1 MDYFYDNKIR
11 LILLTKYNCKS
22 IYELSTI
29 REINLSL
36 NFDTRKLEALTAL
49 SILSNKSKSFYLDI
63 AKSKK
68 NNFIKSA
75 SGQIHFVL
83 KKEQILFFVNKLV
96 YIYLPRVRYFK
107 GFTLQNIQ
115 NNGNFLYIFND
126 LLIFP
131 ELEEEMEIFYK
142 LAKLKLQVVLEQ
154 NISERKSRFLLW
166 LFGIPFVLN

>member
-1 MDYFYDNKIR
+1 MDYFYANKIR

-49 SILSNKSKSFYLDI
+49 SILSNKSKSFYLDV

-75 SGQIHFVL
+75 SGQLHFVL

-96 YIYLPRVRYFK
+96 YEFDK
-107 GFTLQNIQ
+107 
-115 NNGNFLYIFND
+115 
-126 LLIFP
+126 
-131 ELEEEMEIFYK
+131 
-142 LAKLKLQVVLEQ
+142 
-154 NISERKSRFLLW
+154 
-166 LFGIPFVLN
+166 